1 MSDIIKIA
9 RNVINIEINGLE
21 ALKADLGADFANAA
35 QLILTCKNRLIVSG
49 MGKSGHIGAKI
60 AASLASVGTPSFFIH
75 PAEASHGDLGMICQG
90 DILLALSNSGETTE
104 LGDLLAFCERNAI
117 KVIAITSHGAS
128 TLARMA
134 DVALILPQSPEA
146 CPLDL
151 APTTSTTMMLA
162 LGDALAVSLLE
173 QRKFTPEDF
182 ANFHPGG
189 KLGQRLLKVSD
200 IMHQGKKMPLV
211 TDQCPMG
218 DAIVEMSTK
227 SFGCSGVVDHQGNL
241 LGIITDG
248 DLRRWLGDNGALDT
262 KVADVMNANI
272 RTISPNILVSE
283 ALDMMNHNKITS
295 LFISDTNNKPLGI
308 LHIHDCLRSGL
319 Q

>member
-1 MSDIIKIA
+1 
-9 RNVINIEINGLE
+9 
-21 ALKADLGADFANAA
+21 
-35 QLILTCKNRLIVSG
+35 

-117 KVIAITSHGAS
+117 KVIAITSHGTS
-128 TLARMA
+128 TLAGMA
-134 DVALILPQSPEA
+134 DIALILPQSPEA

-189 KLGQRLLKVSD
+189 KLGQT
-200 IMHQGKKMPLV
+200 I
-211 TDQCPMG
+211 
-218 DAIVEMSTK
+218 AK
-227 SFGCSGVVDHQGNL
+227 S
-241 LGIITDG
+241 
-248 DLRRWLGDNGALDT
+248 
-262 KVADVMNANI
+262 I
-272 RTISPNILVSE
+272 RYY
-283 ALDMMNHNKITS
+283 A
-295 LFISDTNNKPLGI
+295 
-308 LHIHDCLRSGL
+308 
-319 Q
+319 